1 MLSALRRYV
10 DDPIATWRTG
20 SPQSQAM
27 TLGALLL
34 GVSLCFVVSVL
45 SYGLM
50 PMTAYY
56 IWLLLGML
64 LLRFRPLVVLSIV
77 TGAAS
82 VTAVAARRADDHA
95 RGSPRCFTL
104 FISLALILYA
114 SSRQQSGLPG
124 PVSEAMLTDLKT
136 RLQSQGTIPELP
148 DGWHS
153 QSAMIAA
160 LGRRLRR

>member
-56 IWLLLGML
+56 VWLLLGML
-64 LLRFRPLVVLSIV
+64 LLRFRPLVVLSVV
-77 TGAAS
+77 TGTAGVSAALLDPPMTTAR
-82 VTAVAARRADDHA
+82 VTA
-95 RGSPRCFTL
+95 SCTL
-104 FISLALILYA
+104 VLSL
-114 SSRQQSGLPG
+114 
-124 PVSEAMLTDLKT
+124 V
-136 RLQSQGTIPELP
+136 
-148 DGWHS
+148 
-153 QSAMIAA
+153 
-160 LGRRLRR
+160 

>member
-27 TLGALLL
+27 TLAALLV
-34 GVSLCFVVSVL
+34 GVSLCFVVSVVA
-45 SYGLM
+45 YGLM

-64 LLRFRPLVVLSIV
+64 LLRFRPLVVLSDV
-77 TGAAS
+77 TGAAAMAAVLLDGEMNTPR
-82 VTAVAARRADDHA
+82 VTA
-95 RGSPRCFTL
+95 CFIL
-104 FISLALILYA
+104 LISITLILYA

-124 PVSEAMLTDLKT
+124 PVSEAMLADLRD

-148 DGWHS
+148 NGL
-153 QSAMIAA
+153 A
-160 LGRRLRR
+160 LAVGHARRERRRVRR

>member
-56 IWLLLGML
+56 VWLLLGML

-82 VTAVAARRADDHA
+82 VTAALLD
-95 RGSPRCFTL
+95 GPMTTPRITACFTL
-104 FISLALILYA
+104 LLSLALILYA

-124 PVSEAMLTDLKT
+124 PAVSLGVTVAL
-136 RLQSQGTIPELP
+136 G
-148 DGWHS
+148 
-153 QSAMIAA
+153 IAA
-160 LGRRLRR
+160 FAACLWATRGGRVE